1 MGVYRTI
8 ELDRKGAVATL
19 AFNRP
24 DRMNGII
31 NEMMRE
37 LYEALRSIEVDTSI
51 RVLILTGRGRGFCPG
66 ADITHYADGKPD
78 EELLLEYFDVTRL
91 FHELPCVTIAAINGA
106 CAGAGLGW
114 ASACDLRYAADDAKF
129 NSAFLGV
136 GISGDMALPWFLTRI
151 VGATRAR
158 DLCFFPRKFTTAE
171 AKAWGYVLDSFP
183 LHRLIPEV
191 ESRAEALAASAAPA
205 LKGMKQNFLSA
216 EVMNL
221 KDYIAIESARHRMT
235 GASPEPKAAFQNFP
249 YRSQKDT
256 R

>member
-1 MGVYRTI
+1 MPAFRTI
-8 ELDRKGAVATL
+8 ALERDGAVATL

-37 LYEALRSIEVDTSI
+37 LYEALRSIEADPAI
-51 RVLILTGRGRGFCPG
+51 RVMILTGRGRGFCPG
-66 ADITHYADGKPD
+66 ADVMHYAEGKPD

-114 ASACDLRYAADDAKF
+114 ASACDLRYAAEDAKF

-158 DLCFFPRKFTTAE
+158 ELCFFPRKFTASE
-171 AKAWGYVLDSFP
+171 ALQWGYILGAWPGD
-183 LHRLIPEV
+183 RLMAEV
-191 ESRAEALAASAAPA
+191 NSRAAALAASAPPA

-216 EVMNL
+216 ESMSL
-221 KDYIAIESARHRMT
+221 KDYIAIETARHKMT
-235 GASPEPKAAFQNFP
+235 GASPESKAAFQNFGN
-249 YRSQKDT
+249 RSTQ
-256 R
+256 

>member
-1 MGVYRTI
+1 MGYRTI
-8 ELDRKGAVATL
+8 ELERSGAIATL

-37 LYEALRSIEVDTSI
+37 LYEALRSIEADTAI
-51 RVLILTGRGRGFCPG
+51 RALILTGRGRAFCPG
-66 ADITHYADGKPD
+66 ADVTHYADGKTD
-78 EELLLEYFDVTRL
+78 EKLLPEYFDVTRL

-114 ASACDLRYAADDAKF
+114 AAACDLRYAADEAKF

-158 DLCFFPRKFTTAE
+158 ELCFFPRKFTTAE
-171 AKAWGYVLDSFP
+171 AKGWGFILDSFP
-183 LHRLIPEV
+183 ADRLMAEV
-191 ESRAEALAASAAPA
+191 QSRAEAIAAHAAPA

-216 EVMNL
+216 ETMNL
-221 KDYIAIESARHRMT
+221 KDYIAIETARHNAT
-235 GASPEPKAAFQNFP
+235 GASPESKAAFRNFGN
-249 YRSQKDT
+249 RSAQ
-256 R
+256 